1 LSVTVSLSQSQAEK
15 LLSIIEECERCLL
28 EARSILGSNANSKP
42 IQTQNQPKT
51 PSIESIKWRVKGGGS
66 AEPSDDFAFD
76 FVSDR
81 DGRVSK
87 EKKAIVDHIKQRGPL
102 RVDEYEVTLS
112 KDSKFLQ
119 RIRM

>member
-1 LSVTVSLSQSQAEK
+1 M
-15 LLSIIEECERCLL
+15 
-28 EARSILGSNANSKP
+28 
-42 IQTQNQPKT
+42 
-51 PSIESIKWRVKGGGS
+51 PSIDGVRWRVKGGGS

-81 DGRVSK
+81 DGRIPK
-87 EKKAIVDHIKQRGPL
+87 EKKAIVDHVKQRGPL

-112 KDSKFLQ
+112 KDGKFLQ